1 MNKSG
6 YIKKENGSNNLIL
19 SFQSASKKSLNKFE
33 WLEPLNRMQSDFD
46 ILCLKDYSQKWYL
59 SRLRNIGKNIYHTC
73 NFISKQ
79 TQKYKSVICIGSSMG
94 GYASVLYGSLFNV
107 KSVIA
112 FGPQTDLKYGLSA
125 RKFNRLPNEPKKL
138 YGNLKNVINGET
150 HYYIN
155 TNGDYNNKLHSLHH
169 YDNIKTDKKNVF
181 FLSGG
186 ARDCLKSGK
195 LKELILSEF
204 NR

>member
-1 MNKSG
+1 
-6 YIKKENGSNNLIL
+6 
-19 SFQSASKKSLNKFE
+19 
-33 WLEPLNRMQSDFD
+33 
-46 ILCLKDYSQKWYL
+46 
-59 SRLRNIGKNIYHTC
+59 
-73 NFISKQ
+73 
-79 TQKYKSVICIGSSMG
+79 MG

-125 RKFNRLPNEPKKL
+125 RNFNRLPNEPKKL

-169 YDNIKTDKKNVF
+169 YDNIKIDKKNVF

-195 LKELILSEF
+195 LKEIILREF